1 MKFYLIIIIVSFLFG
16 CQSATEK
23 EIESKKI
30 SLSGEFLFAGP
41 NTLQSQEKMSLSP
54 YANELGL
61 ESEEK
66 IAEVN
71 PASITVKFANTKEA
85 ANVESILLQMVS
97 EDLEM
102 TSIGTLSPLPEGHN
116 TVQLSVAPEMNL
128 LPYLGDP
135 SSIVIAD
142 VNLKEDMDA
151 LTIDVQMNLNF
162 KYNP

>member
-1 MKFYLIIIIVSFLFG
+1 MKFYIIIIIISFLFS
-16 CQSATEK
+16 CQSASEK

-41 NTLQSQEKMSLSP
+41 NTLQSKETMSLPP

-61 ESEEK
+61 DSEEK
-66 IAEVN
+66 ISAVN
-71 PASITVKFANTKEA
+71 PASISVTFANAGEA

-97 EDLEM
+97 DDLEM
-102 TSIGTLSPLPEGHN
+102 TSIGTLSPLPEGQN
-116 TVQLSVAPEMNL
+116 TVQLNVAPELNM

-135 SSIVIAD
+135 STIVIAD

-151 LTIDVQMNLNF
+151 LTIDVQMKLNF